1 MKLLSN
7 VNIFKKLMISFIIVA
22 IFTCIVGIV
31 SLNKTKV
38 VKKNLDNIYNIDL
51 KETNNLKEIKI
62 NLLEMQ
68 TDLLSMINKENRP
81 QLNNLIN
88 DFNQQIQQNTKLL
101 STYSGSLNNKN
112 NVNKDLMDQFEEYRK
127 SWKTSREN
135 YIQLIQKGD
144 YNGAIKEFQTTEK
157 YRKNLFSVIDQLI
170 DKNLKFA
177 QNDYNTSISQYN
189 SSLVLVTLLVVVSF
203 IVSILL
209 GLAMAKDVHN
219 PLLKIKNL
227 ADRLAKFDFSTDIKI
242 TRSDEFGHVGNSLNT
257 AQNNIIHLLKSIME
271 NSENMGSASEEL
283 SATAE
288 ELSAKAE
295 NMDNSA

>member
-1 MKLLSN
+1 MKSLSN
-7 VNIFKKLMISFIIVA
+7 MNIFKKLVSAFIVVA
-22 IFTCIVGIV
+22 ILACIVGIV
-31 SLNKTKV
+31 SLSKTRV
-38 VKKNLDNIYNIDL
+38 VKKNLDNIYNVDL
-51 KETNNLKEIKI
+51 KETNALREIKI
-62 NLLEMQ
+62 NLLEVQ
-68 TDLLSMINKENRP
+68 SDLLSMMNKENKS
-81 QLNNLIN
+81 QVNSLVGNIN
-88 DFNQQIQQNTKLL
+88 EQVNQNDKII
-101 STYSGSLNNKN
+101 SSYSNALDSKNKN
-112 NVNKDLMDQFEEYRK
+112 LLDKFEEYRNG
-127 SWKTSREN
+127 WKTSREN
-135 YIQLIQKGD
+135 YIQLIQKED

-157 YRKNLFSVIDQLI
+157 YRKNLFSVIDTLI
-170 DKNLKFA
+170 NNNLKFA

-189 SSLVLVTLLVVVSF
+189 SSLILVTLLVVVSF

-219 PLLKIKNL
+219 PLLKIKKF
-227 ADRLAKFDFSTDIKI
+227 AGRIAEFDFSTNIKI
-242 TRSDEFGHVGNSLNT
+242 TRSDEFGQTGVSLNT